1 MSQLT
6 DLFTGI
12 ANAIRAKN
20 GSSGGIKAANFAT
33 AITALPALKTGTFT
47 PTSDYIE
54 EIDILD
60 AVGLSN
66 IAFLLGAIDSYQ
78 ITGDKILSGS
88 IIGGA
93 GVGCRCYDSA
103 NIYNDAT
110 PTWDAATG
118 KLSAG
123 NSYTFADK
131 EYRWV
136 AW

>member
-6 DLFTGI
+6 DLFSGI
-12 ANAIRAKN
+12 ANAIRTKN
-20 GSSGGIKAANFAT
+20 GSSETIQAANFAAT
-33 AITALPALKTGTFT
+33 IAALPALKTGTFT
-47 PTSDYIE
+47 PTGDYIN
-54 EIDILD
+54 EIDIAD

-66 IAFLLGAIDSYQ
+66 IAFLLGARNDYQ

-93 GVGCRCYDSA
+93 GVGCRCYDGA

-110 PTWDAATG
+110 PTWNAATG

-123 NSYTFADK
+123 SDYTFTDK